1 MSGRGT
7 WSWINL
13 FNHCVAQNC
22 EKEQIHVRIVYHFWN
37 SLTRFIT
44 VACLADIL
52 ITPCYHILVPIRVGR
67 AWPTKKRQGQGH
79 ACHGQT
85 RGTRAR
91 PTLVSIRITQVRI
104 TLESTS
110 NMGYCNQKLWFK
122 TFFGT
127 LPNFWNSHVLCNFSP
142 TYRAPYRFMRILSQG

>member
-85 RGTRAR
+85 RGT
-91 PTLVSIRITQVRI
+91 PNSGVDSHH
-104 TLESTS
+104 TS
-110 NMGYCNQKLWFK
+110 QNNVGIYIKYGLLQSKALIQNF
-122 TFFGT
+122 
-127 LPNFWNSHVLCNFSP
+127 FWNVTQFLKFTRS
-142 TYRAPYRFMRILSQG
+142 M